1 MLDVRTGDHNSTS
14 SANFTGMVKN
24 DGFDG
29 NIGIEKNSEE
39 IVSPFEQEIVK
50 NRIGKHAAANL

>member
-1 MLDVRTGDHNSTS
+1 MLDAKTGDHNSTS
-14 SANFTGMVKN
+14 SANFAGMVKN

-39 IVSPFEQEIVK
+39 IVSPLEKEIVK
-50 NRIGKHAAANL
+50 TCHN

>member
-14 SANFTGMVKN
+14 SANFSGVVKN

-29 NIGIEKNSEE
+29 NIGIEKT
-39 IVSPFEQEIVK
+39 VK
-50 NRIGKHAAANL
+50 KSFYLLKRK

>member
-14 SANFTGMVKN
+14 SANFSGVVKN

-39 IVSPFEQEIVK
+39 IVLPLEKEIIK
-50 NRIGKHAAANL
+50 TFQK